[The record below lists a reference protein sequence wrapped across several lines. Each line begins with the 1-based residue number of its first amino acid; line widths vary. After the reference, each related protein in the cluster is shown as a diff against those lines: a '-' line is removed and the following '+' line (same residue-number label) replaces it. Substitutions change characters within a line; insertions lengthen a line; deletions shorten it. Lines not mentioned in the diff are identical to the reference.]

1 MRKAISIIEL
11 IFTILIIAL
20 VFTVIPKIVFALKKS
35 DEFAIR
41 QDAILNTISLMQMI
55 SKQAWDEENVNSSD
69 ILNVDSGNFACDST
83 RKLRVG
89 GFIGSRTCENDLSA
103 NSIGTEESETNYDDV
118 DDYNN
123 NDINTSIYNINTTV
137 SYCSDITAGS
147 NSIDLSNCGYPT
159 GSTNLKRIHV
169 KTTYIGNRGENR
181 ELMNFNYTSTNI
193 GQFFIH
199 KRVWQ

>member
-1 MRKAISIIEL
+1 MRKAISLIEL

-55 SKQAWDEENVNSSD
+55 SKQAWDERNVNSSD
-69 ILNVDSGNFACDST
+69 ILHVDSGNFECNKSST
-83 RKLRVG
+83 YRAG
-89 GFIGSRTCENDLSA
+89 GFVGSRSCENDINASTTFDD
-103 NSIGTEESETNYDDV
+103 GESESNFDDV

-123 NDINTSIYNINTTV
+123 QDINTSIYNIHTTV
-137 SYCSDITAGS
+137 RYCED
-147 NSIDLSNCGYPT
+147 SILSDLSNCGTPT
-159 GSTNLKRIHV
+159 GSTNLKRVHV
-169 KTTYIGNRGENR
+169 KTTYIGKRGENK
-181 ELMNFNYTSTNI
+181 ELMNFDYTSTNI

-199 KRVWQ
+199 KRVWE